1 MTGGADSDEYTAWH
15 ITRFHEN
22 TIVYTGVHYTPLA
35 YGIRQLYSSK
45 HNLMCQASPVVVYS
59 SELATQGCGLDEDQA
74 QHWLSI
80 KKTQQRATTSQK
92 CKCKCFKNKCHVSKT
107 GHLLFFCK
115 AENKGAA
122 KQANYAD

>member
-1 MTGGADSDEYTAWH
+1 MTGVADSDEYTAWH

-22 TIVYTGVHYTPLA
+22 TIVYTGVHYTPRV

-45 HNLMCQASPVVVYS
+45 HTLMCQASPVVYS

-80 KKTQQRATTSQK
+80 KKTQQQRATTSQNIREMQM
-92 CKCKCFKNKCHVSKT
+92 F
-107 GHLLFFCK
+107 
-115 AENKGAA
+115 
-122 KQANYAD
+122 